1 MRAPAAV
8 LRRVRCALL
17 LATAAG
23 AATNSPYSFSLSTFS
38 PDGRLQQIE
47 FAFKAVERALPAA
60 AVICADGV
68 VLAKCVRKGDEGL
81 GCAESPH
88 VCRVTEAV
96 VATYAGLPA
105 DFRALVK
112 QCQDMAVAHA
122 RTWGAAMGV
131 GALAAALGAH
141 LQEHTQLGG
150 LRPFGCSVLL
160 AGVDDDGAPKLYRV
174 DPSGWCAPWTAA
186 AVGAGAGA
194 RDRVAVRRT
203 RILLRA
209 QVDVLRRHVLLVEH
223 LEGRALPRVV
233 RGVDEAERLLR
244 RDLVVGPDRL
254 GIRIGRVLLRRVV
267 AVGRR
272 RRVRSDALHDG
283 ALGRTQRR
291 IFLRVPAHLLQR
303 VHLRGAK
310 HGHPLR
316 PTATDRGST
325 ANSTRARHVASVG
338 AVQRLSYSGAAPLRC
353 ATTRAPLDEDSDG
366 AAGPRRPGVL
376 FAAARPR
383 APSDDARP

>member
-68 VLAKCVRKGDEGL
+68 VLAKCVRRGDEGL

-88 VCRVTEAV
+88 VCRVTECV

-122 RTWGAAMGV
+122 RTWGAPMGV

-186 AVGAGAGA
+186 AVGAGAGDAGEKIAA
-194 RDRVAVRRT
+194 RLA
-203 RILLRA
+203 
-209 QVDVLRRHVLLVEH
+209 
-223 LEGRALPRVV
+223 
-233 RGVDEAERLLR
+233 
-244 RDLVVGPDRL
+244 
-254 GIRIGRVLLRRVV
+254 
-267 AVGRR
+267 
-272 RRVRSDALHDG
+272 DG
-283 ALGRTQRR
+283 APDVDAAAA
-291 IFLRVPAHLLQR
+291 FLVDLL
-303 VHLRGAK
+303 
-310 HGHPLR
+310 
-316 PTATDRGST
+316 
-325 ANSTRARHVASVG
+325 
-338 AVQRLSYSGAAPLRC
+338 
-353 ATTRAPLDEDSDG
+353 DG
-366 AAGPRRPGVL
+366 ADRAVATAVARPPEDASWEIRVD
-376 FAAARPR
+376 AARPR
-383 APSDDARP
+383 PPDEEAAADEEAEAAEETEEDEDV